1 MTAMSFKR
9 TCALNAIFNE
19 SVLIYFASGNFLF
32 TWKSHTCLKCH
43 FSQNYRYEVHT
54 GLSFISLQLIW
65 TQVKNWRNTKKRF
78 SIKMN
83 LIPVWVHFASHMN
96 VLPTSVL
103 LAFLLRKIMYMFNR
117 YAFKIKI
124 ITLLWKCFL
133 TQNKI
138 TFRDLIKYFESV
150 PPELGRSDDG
160 KRTIF

>member
-1 MTAMSFKR
+1 
-9 TCALNAIFNE
+9 
-19 SVLIYFASGNFLF
+19 
-32 TWKSHTCLKCH
+32 
-43 FSQNYRYEVHT
+43 
-54 GLSFISLQLIW
+54 
-65 TQVKNWRNTKKRF
+65 
-78 SIKMN
+78 
-83 LIPVWVHFASHMN
+83 
-96 VLPTSVL
+96 
-103 LAFLLRKIMYMFNR
+103 MYMFHR